1 MRPGSRDQSRV
12 WLSWWERTGTLRRFG
27 PLLGLGGYALLL
39 LSLGGL
45 QPKHELLI
53 AGLLLLAYS
62 GPRVDP
68 FFRFALPFGLVMLLY
83 DSMGLYKDKIRG
95 TIRISELYRFDQ
107 LLFGIRTES
116 GHVLTP
122 NEWWQAH
129 TYPLLDFY
137 TGFFY
142 IFFLALFFFTAAYF
156 RFVNRRTR
164 NRPASAR
171 ISWAFLW
178 VNAIG
183 YLTYFI
189 YPAAP
194 PWYVAR
200 FGFGPPRMDTL
211 ASPAGGLRFDA
222 MTGIPLFKTF
232 YGASQDVFG
241 AVPSL
246 HVAYPLLAVCYAF
259 QMKTA
264 RGWTVFFFLTMC
276 FSAVYLNHHYV
287 VDLIWGSAYALAVY
301 FSLEWVAGWSE
312 RRRIREIRHILR
324 TPARDTEA
332 A

>member
-1 MRPGSRDQSRV
+1 MGF
-12 WLSWWERTGTLRRFG
+12 LRRYG
-27 PLLGLGGYALLL
+27 PLLGLGGYALVLALL
-39 LSLGGL
+39 GAL

-53 AGLLLLAYS
+53 AVLLLLAYS
-62 GPRVDP
+62 GQRIDA

-83 DSMGLYKDKIRG
+83 DSMGLYKDRIRG
-95 TIRISELYRFDQ
+95 TIRIAELYRFDQ
-107 LLFGIRTES
+107 LFFGIRTPS
-116 GHVLTP
+116 GQLLTP

-129 TYPLLDFY
+129 THPWLDFY

-142 IFFLALFFFTAAYF
+142 IFFLAFFFFTAAYF

-164 NRPASAR
+164 TRPESAR

-178 VNAIG
+178 VNAMG
-183 YLTYFI
+183 YATYFI

-194 PWYVAR
+194 PWYVAK

-211 ASPAGGLRFDA
+211 ANPAGGLRFDA

-246 HVAYPLLAVCYAF
+246 HVAYPLLAVCYAYR
-259 QMKTA
+259 MGVA
-264 RGWTVFFFLTMC
+264 RVWTTFFFLTMC
-276 FSAVYLNHHYV
+276 FSAVYLNHHYI
-287 VDLIWGSAYALAVY
+287 VDLIWGSVYALAVY
-301 FSLEWVAGWSE
+301 FGQEAFVNWRE
-312 RRRIREIRHILR
+312 RRRVLAIRHILR
-324 TPARDTEA
+324 APARDTEA